1 MRIFRHIQ
9 ESAFSDWGKTI
20 GQSLHETDILQIEDQ
35 VQQIEQIMNMYGH
48 DIKRLVFTYMKAEKD
63 RNQPPPMDIKNTEQI
78 ISIQEIEH
86 ITITQVD
93 YKFVGDRSEIWLTIE
108 NRKGKDK
115 GDYSSLPLP
124 FASYLARGALSN
136 PSFL

>member
-1 MRIFRHIQ
+1 
-9 ESAFSDWGKTI
+9 
-20 GQSLHETDILQIEDQ
+20 
-35 VQQIEQIMNMYGH
+35 MNMYGL